1 MNKMAHLISKSFRCN
16 DGNFIAYPLVGLEI
30 KCELGV
36 VAFDDDFGRF
46 LHSLMFEDSAIL
58 YSDPTQLFSAE
69 DGLITFV
76 RTRPILETRKVAVC
90 QSGSGSDRRASVLVR
105 RRGIL
110 PLKVRL
116 ELYVRESCPSHVLIC
131 ASNPTQ

>member
-1 MNKMAHLISKSFRCN
+1 MNKMAHLISKSFRRN

-90 QSGSGSDRRASVLVR
+90 QSGSGSDRESKRAGKEARDSAFESAF
-105 RRGIL
+105 GIVCSRIV
-110 PLKVRL
+110 P
-116 ELYVRESCPSHVLIC
+116 
-131 ASNPTQ
+131 